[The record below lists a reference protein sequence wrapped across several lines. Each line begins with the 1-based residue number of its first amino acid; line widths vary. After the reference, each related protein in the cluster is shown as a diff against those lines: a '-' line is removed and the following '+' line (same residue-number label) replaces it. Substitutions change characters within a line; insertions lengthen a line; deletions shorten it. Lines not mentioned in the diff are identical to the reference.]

1 MEDSSKCRLSTDL
14 LRSRLNLLSGKDK
27 LLMTMYLE
35 NGNSYSQMASLAGID
50 VANIA
55 RRICKLTKKL
65 LDNEYITCLQN
76 RRKFTKTERNVAKD
90 YFLNDLSIRKIT
102 RKRNLSFYR
111 VRETIKKI
119 QQILLTIEGKN

>member
-27 LLMTMYLE
+27 LLMTMYLD

-119 QQILLTIEGKN
+119 QQVLLTIEGKN

>member
-1 MEDSSKCRLSTDL
+1 
-14 LRSRLNLLSGKDK
+14 
-27 LLMTMYLE
+27 MYLD